1 MLHTI
6 MMLLEFGSMGFYTIS
21 IAMFI
26 LVLALSENDYEYWAG
41 GSLVGFF
48 FLMDLVGSVN
58 LFADPILLLEWV
70 IIYVVAGVFWSFIS
84 WWFYLSATRERLVE
98 YRYKFLM
105 DQGISNTTEDTKVPE
120 NLKVQF
126 IEYLMAR
133 NYLNR
138 YATIENVKFAP
149 SFMDNKKMIGRWII
163 WWPTSFVWTM
173 LSNPVMRFGHWL
185 AKRLKNVYQRISDR
199 VFADF
204 E

>member
-6 MMLLEFGSMGFYTIS
+6 MMLLEFGTMGFYAIS

-48 FLMDLVGSVN
+48 FLMDWVGTVN

>member
-1 MLHTI
+1 
-6 MMLLEFGSMGFYTIS
+6 MLLEFGSMGFYTIS

-120 NLKVQF
+120 NLKVRF